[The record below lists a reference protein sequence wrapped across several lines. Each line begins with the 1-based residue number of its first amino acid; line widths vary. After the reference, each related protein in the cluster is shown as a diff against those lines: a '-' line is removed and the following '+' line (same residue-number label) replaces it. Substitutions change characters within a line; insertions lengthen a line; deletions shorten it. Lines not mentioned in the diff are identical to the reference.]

1 MMTTMTPMR
10 TRRSQWMKETTT
22 PAARRAVGK
31 TGATWRPRRRRMIEI
46 EAATKKQEREGRA
59 VGAGAVLPGGRRRG
73 GTSSVRRRGETGT
86 SPRAR
91 RNKRVTNM
99 EEVLRRSEKMTGETA
114 RGIVVTPITRVLT
127 RARRNTRA
135 VTEH

>member
-1 MMTTMTPMR
+1 MCP
-10 TRRSQWMKETTT
+10 
-22 PAARRAVGK
+22 
-31 TGATWRPRRRRMIEI
+31 I
-46 EAATKKQEREGRA
+46 
-59 VGAGAVLPGGRRRG
+59 
-73 GTSSVRRRGETGT
+73 GT

-91 RNKRVTNM
+91 RNTRVTNM

-135 VTEH
+135 ATEH